1 MKKVLIVG
9 ESWVKQITHIKGFD
23 TFVTYTMRKQ

>member
-9 ESWVKQITHIKGFD
+9 ESWVKNITHIKGFD
-23 TFVTYTMRKQ
+23 TFVTTHYE